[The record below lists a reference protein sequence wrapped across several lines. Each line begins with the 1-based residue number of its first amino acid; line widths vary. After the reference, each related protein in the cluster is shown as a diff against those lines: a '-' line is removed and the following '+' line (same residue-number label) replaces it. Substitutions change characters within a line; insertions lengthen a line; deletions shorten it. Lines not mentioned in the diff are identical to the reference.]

1 MFLTIML
8 LRRPTKTSLKM
19 EDDFRDYE
27 EHKEKLL
34 QEDYKSKTS
43 LNMNPSAFMTPGSQK
58 LDQGLDML
66 QEESNNDLGTYL
78 TPRRDRPDSGNEDD
92 QIHRSNEYINNLLNN
107 ILPDKRRE
115 P

>member
-1 MFLTIML
+1 
-8 LRRPTKTSLKM
+8 M

-34 QEDYKSKTS
+34 KEDYKSKTS

-58 LDQGLDML
+58 VEREGLDML
-66 QEESNNDLGTYL
+66 QEESNNNLGTYL
-78 TPRRDRPDSGNEDD
+78 TPRRERQDSANEGDRV
-92 QIHRSNEYINNLLNN
+92 HRSNEYINNLLNN

-115 P
+115 L

>member
-1 MFLTIML
+1 
-8 LRRPTKTSLKM
+8 M

-34 QEDYKSKTS
+34 KEEYKSKAS

-58 LDQGLDML
+58 VERDGLDML
-66 QEESNNDLGTYL
+66 QEEGANLGTYL
-78 TPRRDRPDSGNEDD
+78 TPRRDHPDSGNDD
-92 QIHRSNEYINNLLNN
+92 ERVNRSNEYINNLLNN

-115 P
+115 L